1 MECNI
6 ETVRPIFN
14 RRELMRILL
23 VFCTLLLISDPL
35 PSIAGE
41 AYKLSMLPRYSSE
54 EINRRISPLAE
65 YLSQLTGS
73 PIEPVVTSDFSQY
86 EKQLKSGAIA
96 MGYENPYIYTL
107 VSETHE
113 ALAMA
118 VKGKDGDKFRGI
130 VIARHDKGLS
140 TLADLRGRT
149 IAIVGYTSAGGYLSQ
164 KLSLMQIGIDVA
176 KDCTIVEAVD
186 NKQENVILAVY
197 TGGVD
202 AGFIRESA
210 LHQADDFI
218 SPAQLMVVGESA
230 WLPNWAFSV
239 DRHLSDALKKEI
251 RSALLQL
258 KPDHPVMKAL
268 KIDKFQLAVDSD
280 YQPVR
285 LAAGLQ

>member
-1 MECNI
+1 
-6 ETVRPIFN
+6 
-14 RRELMRILL
+14 MRILL
-23 VFCTLLLISDPL
+23 ALCTLLLISNPL
-35 PSIAGE
+35 TSNAGD
-41 AYKLSMLPRYSSE
+41 AFKLSMLPRYSSE
-54 EINRRISPLAE
+54 EINHRINPLAE
-65 YLSQLTGS
+65 YLSRITGTQ
-73 PIEPVVTSDFSQY
+73 IEPVVTSDFSQY

-107 VSETHE
+107 VSGTHE

-118 VKGKDGDKFRGI
+118 VKGKDRDKFRGI
-130 VIARHDKGLS
+130 VIARKDKGLS

-176 KDCTIVEAVD
+176 EDCTIIEAVD

-197 TGGVD
+197 TGEVD

-210 LHQADDFI
+210 LHQADAYI

-239 DRHLSDALKKEI
+239 DRRLPDQLKKEI

-258 KPDHPVMKAL
+258 EANHPVMKAL
-268 KIDKFQLAVDSD
+268 KIDQFQPAVDSD

-285 LAAGLQ
+285 LAAGIE

>member
-1 MECNI
+1 
-6 ETVRPIFN
+6 
-14 RRELMRILL
+14 MRILL
-23 VFCTLLLISDPL
+23 VFCTLLLISTPF
-35 PSIAGE
+35 PGNAGE
-41 AYKLSMLPRYSSE
+41 SFKLSMLPRYSSE
-54 EINRRISPLAE
+54 EINHRISPLAE
-65 YLSQLTGS
+65 YLSQMTGAQ
-73 PIEPVVTSDFSQY
+73 IEPIVTSDFSQY

-107 VSETHE
+107 VSGTHE

-118 VKGKDGDKFRGI
+118 VKGKDRDKFRGI
-130 VIARHDKGLS
+130 VIARKERGLS
-140 TLADLRGRT
+140 TLGDLRGRT

-176 KDCTIVEAVD
+176 KDCTIIEAVD

-197 TGGVD
+197 TGEVD

-210 LHQADDFI
+210 LHQADDYI
-218 SPAQLMVVGESA
+218 SASQLTVVGESA

-239 DRHLSDALKKEI
+239 DRRLPDHLKREI
-251 RSALLQL
+251 RSALLLL
-258 KPDHPVMKAL
+258 KPNHPVMQAL
-268 KIDKFQLAVDSD
+268 KIDQFQPAVDSD